1 MDKNRYRIVVFILI
15 FYEIFCAVHI
25 PSHDI
30 AERHRRDVQIT
41 KEAAEQIY
49 SAQIQ
54 ELSEVKE
61 ICNVRCYIRESTI
74 LFEIAKFA
82 YEITKVH
89 VYIWQLPRGNI
100 GGIMLKTNLCSVLFP
115 TSRAYTVVK
124 TTDRRY
130 ALWIIRKKLLRWL
143 KNVQIII
150 G

>member
-1 MDKNRYRIVVFILI
+1 MKKNRYRIVVLILI
-15 FYEIFCAVHI
+15 FYEIFCVVHI

-30 AERHRRDVQIT
+30 AERHRRDAQIT

-61 ICNVRCYIRESTI
+61 ICNVRCYMRESF
-74 LFEIAKFA
+74 FEIAKFA

-100 GGIMLKTNLCSVLFP
+100 GGIMMKTN
-115 TSRAYTVVK
+115 
-124 TTDRRY
+124 
-130 ALWIIRKKLLRWL
+130 
-143 KNVQIII
+143 
-150 G
+150 